1 MPSLEAVCGRLFGR
15 PGWIPKA
22 LWGGLLSFVPILNL
36 LALGYL
42 IEYTQRLRR
51 LGEWELPD
59 WRDQNFPVLFGEGI
73 RAFLVFIAYAGVPLL
88 AGWLLSEM
96 VDLLTFGLLGIV
108 SHFPLAAAGFIVPF
122 LFYQPFMPISPTVF
136 FRCLAIPYRVQSC
149 PLVLAPS
156 RSPCDCLLGNFSA
169 RYSALWALPLSWTL
183 GTSCLFDSLAI
194 CRLIDYFER
203 LRN

>member
-73 RAFLVFIAYAGVPLL
+73 RAFLVFIAYAGFPCSQDGCLVR
-88 AGWLLSEM
+88 WL
-96 VDLLTFGLLGIV
+96 
-108 SHFPLAAAGFIVPF
+108 
-122 LFYQPFMPISPTVF
+122 IS
-136 FRCLAIPYRVQSC
+136 
-149 PLVLAPS
+149 
-156 RSPCDCLLGNFSA
+156 
-169 RYSALWALPLSWTL
+169 
-183 GTSCLFDSLAI
+183 
-194 CRLIDYFER
+194 
-203 LRN
+203 